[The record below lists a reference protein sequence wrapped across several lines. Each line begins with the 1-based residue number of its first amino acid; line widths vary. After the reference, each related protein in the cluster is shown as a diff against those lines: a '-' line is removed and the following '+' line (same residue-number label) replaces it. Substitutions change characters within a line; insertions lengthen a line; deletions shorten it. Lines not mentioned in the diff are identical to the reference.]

1 MAEAPCIMFE
11 TPENEEKSIINKEL
25 VFKEMKFNFSINRI
39 NEDQIKFILLNK
51 EIKDYKKYYNIFS
64 LDNFKNM
71 NKYFKMFDELSE
83 LENDLISIIKDNNI
97 EIINVTKNEI
107 SINLKVLSR
116 NDNIVTIKL
125 KKAEIEEKDKINILF
140 EKFEELKQNNE
151 IKDKKINELE
161 NKISIILKE
170 MDEKN
175 RRIESLENDINE
187 IKKNFNK
194 FKEEINQNISK
205 AKSKLTNPIF
215 DNILKNS
222 NIFQDEDDI
231 KLLLNNISNNPK
243 DLKLLY
249 NSKVDGE
256 NEEKLINTYTE
267 KNDLIILVKTD
278 KSKRFGGYAHES
290 FEKNNFKKSDI
301 NAFLFNLDKK
311 KFINQKEK
319 NFQFGEDII
328 LQIL

>member
-1 MAEAPCIMFE
+1 
-11 TPENEEKSIINKEL
+11 L
-25 VFKEMKFNFSINRI
+25 
-39 NEDQIKFILLNK
+39 
-51 EIKDYKKYYNIFS
+51 KK
-64 LDNFKNM
+64 K
-71 NKYFKMFDELSE
+71 
-83 LENDLISIIKDNNI
+83 
-97 EIINVTKNEI
+97 
-107 SINLKVLSR
+107 
-116 NDNIVTIKL
+116 IKL
-125 KKAEIEEKDKINILF
+125 IFF
-140 EKFEELKQNNE
+140 EKFEELKKNNE

-175 RRIESLENDINE
+175 KRIESLEKDINE
-187 IKKNFNK
+187 IKKNFDK
-194 FKEEINQNISK
+194 FKQEINQNISK

-222 NIFQDEDDI
+222 NIFQDEEDI
-231 KLLLNNISNNPK
+231 QLLLNNISNNNVK

-311 KFINQKEK
+311 KIYKSKGKEFSIWRGYNTSNSINFGTGTDLKIFHKFLSEQNNTFQDNHDYNYK
-319 NFQFGEDII
+319 NEYYALNGEENFGISFLEIYQV
-328 LQIL
+328 LKK

>member
-1 MAEAPCIMFE
+1 M
-11 TPENEEKSIINKEL
+11 IN
-25 VFKEMKFNFSINRI
+25 
-39 NEDQIKFILLNK
+39 
-51 EIKDYKKYYNIFS
+51 
-64 LDNFKNM
+64 
-71 NKYFKMFDELSE
+71 
-83 LENDLISIIKDNNI
+83 
-97 EIINVTKNEI
+97 
-107 SINLKVLSR
+107 
-116 NDNIVTIKL
+116 NIVTIKL
-125 KKAEIEEKDKINILF
+125 KKDEIKEKDKINILF

-170 MDEKN
+170 IDEKN
-175 RRIESLENDINE
+175 KRIESLENDINE
-187 IKKNFNK
+187 IKKNFDK
-194 FKEEINQNISK
+194 LKQEINQIISK
-205 AKSKLTNPIF
+205 AKPKVTNPIF
-215 DNILKNS
+215 DNILINS
-222 NIFQDEDDI
+222 NILQDEEDI
-231 KLLLNNISNNPK
+231 KLLLNNISNTPK

-311 KFINQKEK
+311 KIYKSKGKEFSIWRGYNTSNSINFGTGTDLKIFHKFLSEQNNTFQDNHDYNYK
-319 NFQFGEDII
+319 NEYYALNGEENFCISFLEI
-328 LQIL
+328 YQVLKK